1 MYVLTHHLSFYL
13 NYARRN
19 AKKRILR
26 AAILNFKMAA
36 LGAMGKNVTNPGFVP
51 WGIRIRKNV
60 GYKNVYENSESR
72 PYPTFC
78 RTLKSGHPF

>member
-1 MYVLTHHLSFYL
+1 
-13 NYARRN
+13 
-19 AKKRILR
+19 
-26 AAILNFKMAA
+26 MAA

-78 RTLKSGHPF
+78 PTLVVCIFFLYKHQTFMRLEYTQTCMFLFK